1 MLLCMIQCLIVFLV
15 YREPRTPHVRTHSF
29 PSRRPSDLLGSL
41 PEQSAFSP
49 TTLTWRL
56 YGWLCEPANLELAPR
71 LAQYLDGGDERRRLS
86 LAAKI
91 ADVFD
96 QYLLYRDD
104 WLAAWERG
112 ETFDLGPDEAWQAL
126 LWREL
131 TKRSEEHTS
140 ELQSIMRTPYAV

>member
-56 YGWLCEPANLELAPR
+56 YGWLCEPANLELSPR

-91 ADVFD
+91 ADRKSTR
-96 QYLLYRDD
+96 LN
-104 WLAAWERG
+104 
-112 ETFDLGPDEAWQAL
+112 
-126 LWREL
+126 
-131 TKRSEEHTS
+131 SSH
-140 ELQSIMRTPYAV
+140 